1 MKYHISL
8 FTGLFLYIFLLAA
21 PAGLKAQNIIYLPD
35 ISALPETTVSLPVYL
50 KNTSSIVAAQFELTV
65 PQGVTIDETSG
76 TMSNR
81 GDGHAVNI
89 KLNGN
94 RYRVMVFS
102 PDNRPVRG
110 NSGILF
116 TMKAH
121 VGRDFLAE
129 HAYDFGMQ
137 QVILSDSTG
146 VNVVTDYSCGQLK
159 IEPSPDFIVTSLLS
173 PLSSFL

>member
-21 PAGLKAQNIIYLPD
+21 PAGLMAQNIIYLPD

-89 KLNGN
+89 KLNGFPYLEYGIVKGEVASISSVPESTEN
-94 RYRVMVFS
+94 GMVY
-102 PDNRPVRG
+102 
-110 NSGILF
+110 
-116 TMKAH
+116 T
-121 VGRDFLAE
+121 
-129 HAYDFGMQ
+129 
-137 QVILSDSTG
+137 
-146 VNVVTDYSCGQLK
+146 VNVAAAVASAWK
-159 IEPSPDFIVTSLLS
+159 LS
-173 PLSSFL
+173 FAPCSSTIFA